1 MRHVSKVLAVLSIA
15 AGVAPAVNAAQPSD
29 SNGNAVAPVANAAP
43 FGGPAY
49 GAPGYVGPYAY
60 GPAPYYGP
68 GYWGGPWGHGG
79 GSGRVRIS
87 FDFDGLAD
95 GWVPWRGWWW

>member
-1 MRHVSKVLAVLSIA
+1 MRHVNKILAVLSVA
-15 AGVAPAVNAAQPSD
+15 ATVAPAVNAAQPSD

-43 FGGPAY
+43 FGSPAY
-49 GAPGYVGPYAY
+49 GAPGYLGPYAY

-79 GSGRVRIS
+79 GSGRIS